1 MTTVVSVAQ
10 GGTGSNSAALARTAL
25 GVPPSAAY
33 DQANTARDQ
42 ANSAYSDANTRLS
55 ASGGTLAGDLIIT
68 GNLTVSGNSTTLN
81 AEILTIEDADVV
93 LLSNVASTPALNA
106 GIIVNRGTSTNTFL
120 RWDEVTDKWGWSD
133 DGSTTYKFTSA
144 LDAYAQAN
152 SAYGAANNRV
162 LKAGDTMTGQ
172 LNISSGGLLVTGNSN
187 FDSGTLFVD
196 SVNDRIGVG
205 TTNPSEKFQVDDTT
219 PAVALRIQTSNTGN
233 SANNYSEVQLA
244 DNGAVRSYWRQVRDG
259 SGAVIF
265 SYNDH
270 LRFYQQSTEVARLTL
285 AGNFGIGTTSPGA
298 KLHVSGG
305 GIRIPANTWIDSEN
319 SVNLIRDGRFGYSDS
334 YRVVQIGI
342 NSGTRAISLG
352 YDPSVNLSGGFNGG
366 EIVIPNNRAIIA
378 PTSDNS
384 TYIGVLRVDSANNL
398 CIGGGNYQTSGY
410 IFVNNTTGNV
420 SIGTGTAGE
429 KLSVNGAI
437 ESLVDAGGG
446 ASEGGQIV
454 LRAPAGGNTRWNMDN
469 YTNKF
474 RIFREDDSN
483 KANGAAFFHIIN
495 GGNVGIG
502 TDNPSRRLHI
512 VNGSSG
518 ANVDSTATQVVIE
531 NSADAGIHI
540 MNPNGNIGRVMFG
553 TPARMPS
560 GLIRWD
566 NTNNNFDFS
575 TDKSGAYIR
584 FLTDLFQ
591 ERMRIVSGGAVGIN
605 YTNPAG
611 YGQLTVN
618 WDVTNTANNN
628 GVGLAIRPAADTT
641 DAYFAIFFNSTG
653 SGIGSIRR
661 VGTTNAVA
669 YNTSS
674 DRRLKENIVPAQ
686 SASSIIDNIEV
697 VQYDWKEGTHV
708 RHGIIAQ
715 DLYSVAPEAVSIGDS
730 EEIEN
735 PRNPWGVD
743 YSKLVPMLIKEIQEL
758 RARIATLEL
767 GNN

>member
-1 MTTVVSVAQ
+1 
-10 GGTGSNSAALARTAL
+10 
-25 GVPPSAAY
+25 
-33 DQANTARDQ
+33 
-42 ANSAYSDANTRLS
+42 
-55 ASGGTLAGDLIIT
+55 
-68 GNLTVSGNSTTLN
+68 
-81 AEILTIEDADVV
+81 
-93 LLSNVASTPALNA
+93 
-106 GIIVNRGTSTNTFL
+106 
-120 RWDEVTDKWGWSD
+120 
-133 DGSTTYKFTSA
+133 
-144 LDAYAQAN
+144 
-152 SAYGAANNRV
+152 
-162 LKAGDTMTGQ
+162 
-172 LNISSGGLLVTGNSN
+172 
-187 FDSGTLFVD
+187 
-196 SVNDRIGVG
+196 
-205 TTNPSEKFQVDDTT
+205 
-219 PAVALRIQTSNTGN
+219 
-233 SANNYSEVQLA
+233 
-244 DNGAVRSYWRQVRDG
+244 
-259 SGAVIF
+259 
-265 SYNDH
+265 
-270 LRFYQQSTEVARLTL
+270 
-285 AGNFGIGTTSPGA
+285 
-298 KLHVSGG
+298 
-305 GIRIPANTWIDSEN
+305 
-319 SVNLIRDGRFGYSDS
+319 
-334 YRVVQIGI
+334 
-342 NSGTRAISLG
+342 
-352 YDPSVNLSGGFNGG
+352 
-366 EIVIPNNRAIIA
+366 
-378 PTSDNS
+378 
-384 TYIGVLRVDSANNL
+384 
-398 CIGGGNYQTSGY
+398 
-410 IFVNNTTGNV
+410 
-420 SIGTGTAGE
+420 
-429 KLSVNGAI
+429 
-437 ESLVDAGGG
+437 
-446 ASEGGQIV
+446 
-454 LRAPAGGNTRWNMDN
+454 MDN

-512 VNGSSG
+512 VDGSSG

-743 YSKLVPMLIKEIQEL
+743 YASYAQANTARTTANDAYGQANTARDQANTARTQANTAYDQANNARGQANTAYGQANAAYGQANAAYGAANTRLSASGGTLSGDLIITGNLTVSGNQTILNTEVLTTEDAEIILLSNTAGTPALNAGLIINRGTSTNTFLRWNETLDEWGWSDSGTTTYYFEDL
-758 RARIATLEL
+758 RAGLATTNTTFGTVNTSLGTINTSYQAAYAQANTAGTNALNAYGAANNRVLKAGDTMTGQLNISAGGLLVTGNVGLGTASPSTLLEL
-767 GNN
+767 TGVGNPTYRQIYINTTSTLGAGITLKPSGTNAISWSVISSGNTASQGAGSLLFYRDATDGSSAAVTFVSNGSVGINTIAPQSRLEVNLISGDSNSLMNANSVNDVALLRAPFQLRFTLSLRRQLQDIIALLD